1 MKTAYVDTSCLV
13 AVAFGEAGSAR
24 LAKSLRSYDRL
35 LASNLLE
42 AELRS
47 VFQRERIAREPTELL
62 SAISWVHPDRTL
74 SAEMTAILSIG
85 YVRGADLWHLAV
97 ALFLDPKR
105 EIDFMTLDKRQ
116 RDVSRKL
123 GFGR

>member
-1 MKTAYVDTSCLV
+1 MNGVHP
-13 AVAFGEAGSAR
+13 
-24 LAKSLRSYDRL
+24 DRL

-47 VFQRERIAREPTELL
+47 VFQRERITREPTELL

-105 EIDFMTLDKRQ
+105 EIDFMTLDEQQ
-116 RDVSRKL
+116 RDLATEPEVIVMNGDDYSRGL
-123 GFGR
+123 C